1 MIPKKFK
8 ENLVYKYIDKHTDER
23 MKSVRELKKIKI
35 PLSDIKSD
43 VGDENIEI
51 IRRYADE
58 SLLSPNNVNN
68 FNINK

>member
-68 FNINK
+68 FNIYK